1 MPLLM
6 NINEEL
12 KLAYEDFRDNSAIPN
27 SMPLFFEYTS
37 FIFENERDNTIL
49 RRLRIGNVVSI
60 NIENRGNFAII
71 RAIFCHQK
79 DNLRFVFVV
88 VDWFEETNRTILGCP
103 VYRLQTTNAN
113 LRRVF
118 SICLVNAINVM
129 HFVHNCRGEECIDG
143 DHNSRND
150 LYIRNLYFLKLF
162 NVYYLFINYHS

>member
-1 MPLLM
+1 MAKTMAMVFKDSFTKEEYSKLREYLRNERVLLSQKWVLQRNVEMPLLM

-113 LRRVF
+113 LRRRRRMYRWRSQF
-118 SICLVNAINVM
+118 
-129 HFVHNCRGEECIDG
+129 
-143 DHNSRND
+143 
-150 LYIRNLYFLKLF
+150 
-162 NVYYLFINYHS
+162 